1 MNSYSFDFNTIDIYT
16 RAMRRVSRYGQLAYG
31 KLLSLRLLATN
42 GTPFGATDG
51 RTLYLNPEGLRK
63 LEQTSDPVGY
73 CAFLLVHEA
82 LHAQLSHATRLRHLT
97 DHNTANMAADYVINA
112 MIVEM
117 NRSALHAGAKT
128 APFPLIDRVLVDE
141 SLSQDRH
148 VVELYNILKVQQQ
161 QQPPQ
166 PPQPQPQPQPPHD
179 DDDGADDAA
188 DAAADADGNGGDSGD
203 SDGNGTDGDSDG
215 DSDGNG
221 TDGDSGDS
229 DGNGTDGDSDGDS
242 DGTGTG
248 GDSEGKGKGKG
259 KPATDGEILGDWV
272 GTATSEGDLA
282 EPDLKNGETLA
293 DFENSVDQANESI
306 ELQDKLSASAGLGD
320 GALRQLSE
328 QRRRW
333 AGLDWVEYVRQ
344 WMTDRI
350 DNGWNKPLNINTY
363 ATTGLVED
371 DRSANN
377 MGELAVVIDTSIS
390 VPASVV
396 REMLDATQDAL
407 NTLNPRAIHLLSFD
421 HKVQE
426 YHELT
431 AGDTV
436 PQSLKGGGGTL
447 FSTAFKFLDEVAP
460 NVDGILFLT
469 DGEAA
474 DWDRVVEPQA
484 PVLWLDWNPW
494 RTVQYPFGE
503 VIKVISK

>member
-1 MNSYSFDFNTIDIYT
+1 MKSYSFDFNTIDIYT

-31 KLLSLRLLATN
+31 KLLSLRLLATSE
-42 GTPFGATDG
+42 TPFGATDG

-82 LHAQLSHATRLRHLT
+82 LHAQLSHSTRLRHLS
-97 DHNTANMAADYVINA
+97 DHQTANKAADYVINA

-128 APFPLIDRVLVDE
+128 APFPLIDRVLIDE

-148 VVELYNILKVQQQ
+148 VVELYNILKAEAAK
-161 QQPPQ
+161 
-166 PPQPQPQPQPPHD
+166 QPQPQPQQD
-179 DDDGADDAA
+179 DNDGADDAA
-188 DAAADADGNGGDSGD
+188 DADDAAADADGD
-203 SDGNGTDGDSDG
+203 SDGTGGDSDG
-215 DSDGNG
+215 DSGG
-221 TDGDSGDS
+221 T
-229 DGNGTDGDSDGDS
+229 GTGGDSDGDS
-242 DGTGTG
+242 GGDSDGDSGGDSGGTGTG
-248 GDSEGKGKGKG
+248 GDSEGKGNSKG

-282 EPDLKNGETLA
+282 EPQLKDGETLA

-320 GALRQLSE
+320 GALRELSV

-344 WMTDRI
+344 WMTDCI
-350 DNGWNKPLNINTY
+350 DNGWNKPLNINTF
-363 ATTGLVED
+363 ATTGLVDD
-371 DRSANN
+371 DRSINN
-377 MGELAVVIDTSIS
+377 LGELAVVIDTSIS

-447 FSTAFKFLDEVAP
+447 FSTAFQFLDEVAP